1 MCYNQSIN
9 SKELFCVKRVL
20 IRILS
25 SILIFIL
32 LFQTVFASDK
42 EITKDYAA
50 ETIGK
55 VPKQF
60 QRMVNSN
67 WANASGKLYEDGYYS
82 FNAEDGKVEV
92 DKYSLYGKKLF
103 STEYDY
109 KYAGKDKNGPFD
121 LLNFRYHNVS
131 VKLINDNG
139 DTFVTSRVLRSIPL
153 LQIEL
158 ASKHNLVKIDSD
170 GNVLWEL
177 DFKRNEVYLIRDM
190 VELDDGSLILG
201 VTNKTKW
208 IRSELDDYKA
218 TLIKLSADGEL
229 IKKVDLKGITMI
241 DNFAC
246 VEGKGF
252 MAKMTK
258 TEVIGENDF
267 EDRKYLS
274 AFDNELNLLWEYEID
289 SAFYPWNKENVSEN
303 GYPIRVKKN
312 IDTPL
317 CKTKEDTVV
326 RLDFDKNIVSKNTFK
341 TKNENEYI
349 NNIFFLNNDE
359 YIVEYS
365 TNSDFSRQSQSR
377 WVRYSKGFR
386 NLGEIELTGYALH
399 QIIETE
405 NERVF
410 CCWNALSYDDNGN
423 VEGRENVYTAFDKD
437 WNLLWQKGVTEK

>member
-1 MCYNQSIN
+1 M
-9 SKELFCVKRVL
+9 KKVV
-20 IRILS
+20 IRTLS
-25 SILIFIL
+25 TILIFIL
-32 LFQTVFASDK
+32 LFQTAFASDK
-42 EITKDYAA
+42 EITKDNAA

-60 QRMVNSN
+60 QRMVNGN
-67 WANASGKLYEDGYYS
+67 WADASGKLSEDGYYC

-92 DKYSLYGKKLF
+92 DKYNLYSKKIY

-121 LLNFRYHNVS
+121 LLNFRYHNAA
-131 VKLINDNG
+131 VKLINGNG
-139 DTFVTSRVLRSIPL
+139 DTFISSRVLRSIPL
-153 LQIEL
+153 LQIDL

-177 DFKRNEVYLIRDM
+177 NFKRNEVYLIRDM

-201 VTNKTKW
+201 TTNKTKW
-208 IRSELDDYKA
+208 IRSDLDDYKV
-218 TLIKLSADGEL
+218 TLMKLSADGEL
-229 IKKVDLKGITMI
+229 IKKVDLRNGITMI

-252 MAKMTK
+252 MAKTTE

-289 SAFYPWNKENVSEN
+289 SAFYPWNKDNVTEN
-303 GYPIRVKKN
+303 GYPVRAKKN
-312 IDTPL
+312 VDTPL
-317 CKTKEDTVV
+317 YETKEDTIV
-326 RLDFDKNIVSKNTFK
+326 RLDFDKNIVSKKTFK

-349 NNIFFLNNDE
+349 NNIFFLKNDE

-377 WVRYSKGFR
+377 WVRYSKSFR
-386 NLGEIELTGYALH
+386 NLGEIELTGYGLH

-410 CCWNALSYDDNGN
+410 CCWNALTYSENGSVDD
-423 VEGRENVYTAFDKD
+423 RENVYTAFDKD
-437 WNLLWQKGVTEK
+437 WNLLWQKGVAEK